1 MTARPDDDT
10 RARRE
15 IRQHLDATLFVEAG
29 AGTGKTTALVGRI
42 IELVANDVSRL
53 HSIAAIT
60 FTEAAAG
67 ELRDRVREE
76 LERLAA
82 GHHDE
87 EYAAADL
94 DDAGRARREELA
106 TEALADVDAAA
117 ITTLHGFAHRI
128 LSEHPFEAGLPPTFD
143 VYDEIRSSVAFDER
157 WSDFLDR
164 LLDDP
169 AHTVA
174 LQRALVT
181 GITLDH
187 LRSVALEFNRNW
199 DLVADAELAPPATA
213 AVDPRPVLAALD
225 ESERACAWCLDI
237 DDKLL
242 AHIEGL
248 AGFRGRLAGASGD
261 LEILQLLAQAPRL
274 TCSYGRKES
283 WQGHV
288 DEVRDLLAG
297 AAEAR
302 GSLVSAVSE
311 QALAHLL
318 LAVRDLTLAA
328 ADERRR
334 DGTLEF
340 HDLLVQARNLL
351 RHHRDVA
358 TVLHRTYSHL
368 LIDEFQDTDPIQAE
382 LAVRI
387 ATDDPDATAKPWTEL
402 TFPPGALFFVGDA
415 KQAIYRFRRADIG
428 LFLEVRSSYVDEP
441 LALTRNRRSVPGIID
456 WVNAMF
462 AGLIGDGVAGVQ
474 PAYDPLVAHRP
485 PHPQGPRGS
494 TAVAPVVLLGEGVD
508 DQNMPEIRATE
519 ATEIADAVRRIRD
532 EGWPVGDEGRAATLA
547 DICVLIP
554 TRTSLPAL
562 EEALE
567 SAGLAYRVESSSL
580 VYASPEVRDLL
591 TVLRAIDDPTDEV
604 AIVAALRSP
613 MFGCGDDDLV
623 EHRTT
628 NGSWDY
634 RKPPPDGLREDHAV
648 AAGLRS
654 LRVLHDERW
663 WHDVSGLIH
672 RVLAE
677 RRLFE
682 LALDDRRPRDVWRR
696 LHFVTDQARVF
707 TDAYGTDLRRYLAWA
722 EVQCAEDARV
732 VEAILPESDDDAVR
746 IMTVHASKGLEFP
759 IVVLSGLNVADRS
772 RRTGVDVLWRESSP
786 EVRLSK
792 HAATPGYTQLATVE
806 DTMES
811 YEQLRLLYVAATRA
825 RDHLVVSLHHK
836 RGTSC
841 HAARLAAQSEPAAEL
856 WRRLDAAA
864 VDEAPLDVSLTPT
877 LDLIFAD
884 DPAETKHQPES
895 EAPAPAAAPGPSP
908 ADDELLHDSVDA
920 RQRWIDQRG
929 ELIGRGAQPRTLAAT
944 AVAKLARHQPDARDA
959 DERTS
964 VEPPDET
971 EADLD
976 LPPWRRGRAG
986 TAIGRA
992 VHGVL
997 QLVDLATADGLTELA
1012 HVQAVAEG
1020 VSSHAAEIER
1030 LARVAIGSPIVRDA
1044 VASGRYWRELYV
1056 GTAVGQRTL
1065 EGFIDLLVEAPDG
1078 LVVVDYKTDAAT
1090 TDAEID
1096 AAVDRYRLQAASY
1109 AVAVEGAVGRPVTRG
1124 VFLFLRAAGAVEREI
1139 GDLAAAKAEVE
1150 AVLAA
1155 R

>member
-1 MTARPDDDT
+1 MSTAPDDT
-10 RARRE
+10 PARLE
-15 IRQHLDATLFVEAG
+15 IRRHLDATLFVEAG

-42 IELVANDVSRL
+42 VELVANDQARL
-53 HSIAAIT
+53 RNIAAIT

-76 LERLAA
+76 LERLAG

-87 EYAAADL
+87 EYAAPDL
-94 DDAGRARREELA
+94 DDAGRARRESRA
-106 TEALADVDAAA
+106 TVALAEVDSAA
-117 ITTLHGFAHRI
+117 ISTLHGFAQRI
-128 LSEHPFEAGLPPTFD
+128 LAEHPFEAGLPPTFD

-169 AHTVA
+169 AQTHA

-181 GITLDH
+181 GITLDQ

-199 DLVADAELAPPATA
+199 DLVADAQLARPD
-213 AVDPRPVLAALD
+213 AVTVDQRRVVDALADA
-225 ESERACAWCLDI
+225 ERAAGWCTDAN
-237 DDKLL
+237 DKLL
-242 AHIEGL
+242 IHIEGL
-248 AGFRGRLAGASGD
+248 AGFRTRLADARGE
-261 LEILQLLAQAPRL
+261 LETLQLLAQAPRL
-274 TCSYGRKES
+274 PCRYGQKDS
-283 WQGHV
+283 WHGHV
-288 DEVRDLLAG
+288 DEVRDLLAAADDARLDVVG
-297 AAEAR
+297 AA
-302 GSLVSAVSE
+302 SQ
-311 QALAHLL
+311 QALAQLL
-318 LAVRDLTLAA
+318 GAVRDLTLAA
-328 ADERRR
+328 ADQRRR

-340 HDLLVQARNLL
+340 HDLLVQARDLL
-351 RHHRDVA
+351 RHHGEVVS
-358 TVLHRTYSHL
+358 TLHGTYSHL

-387 ATDDPDATAKPWTEL
+387 ATDDPDAGAKPWTEL

-428 LFLEVRSSYVDEP
+428 LFLDVRSSYVDEP

-456 WVNAMF
+456 WVNATF
-462 AGLIGDGVAGVQ
+462 AALIGEGVAGVQ
-474 PAYDPLVAHRP
+474 PAYQPLVAHRP
-485 PHPQGPRGS
+485 AHAHGPGAS
-494 TAVAPVVLLGEGVD
+494 DPVVPVVLLGDGVD
-508 DQNMPEIRATE
+508 EQNMAAIRATE
-519 ATEIADAVRRIRD
+519 ATDIADAVRRIRD
-532 EGWPVGDEGRAATLA
+532 EGWPVGDDGRAAKLA

-554 TRTSLPAL
+554 TRTPLPAL
-562 EEALE
+562 EDALE
-567 SAGLAYRVESSSL
+567 SAGLPYRVESSSL

-591 TVLRAIDDPTDEV
+591 TVLRAVDDPTDEV
-604 AIVAALRSP
+604 AVVAALRSP
-613 MFGCGDDDLV
+613 MFACGDDDLV
-623 EHRTT
+623 EHRRA

-634 RKPPPDGLREDHAV
+634 RKPPPDEGVDGPV
-648 AAGLRS
+648 AAGLHS
-654 LRVLHDERW
+654 LHQLHDERW
-663 WHDVSGLIH
+663 WHDVSGLIQ

-677 RRLFE
+677 RRLLE

-696 LHFVTDQARVF
+696 LHFVTDQARAF

-772 RRTGVDVLWRESSP
+772 RRSGVDVLWRDTSP

-792 HAATPGYTQLATVE
+792 QASTPGYAQLATVE

-811 YEQLRLLYVAATRA
+811 YEQHRLLYVAATRA

-841 HAARLAAQSEPAAEL
+841 HAARLAAQSEAGAGL
-856 WRRLDAAA
+856 WRRL
-864 VDEAPLDVSLTPT
+864 EAPPAEPVATDDTWAPT
-877 LDLIFAD
+877 LALVFAD
-884 DPAETKHQPES
+884 DPTGPTS
-895 EAPAPAAAPGPSP
+895 PGSSTPPAPPPQDG
-908 ADDELLHDSVDA
+908 DLLHDSVDA
-920 RQRWIDQRG
+920 RQRWIDRRAQ
-929 ELIGRGAQPRTLAAT
+929 LVGAGARPTTLAAT
-944 AVAKLARHQPDARDA
+944 AVAKLARDRSGATGGEGSTA
-959 DERTS
+959 G
-964 VEPPDET
+964 EPPDET

-997 QLVDLATADGLTELA
+997 QLIDLTTGEGLADLARG
-1012 HVQAVAEG
+1012 QAVAEG
-1020 VSSHAAEIER
+1020 VTAHAPEIER
-1030 LARVAIGSPIVRDA
+1030 LVRVALAAPIVREA

-1056 GTAVGQRTL
+1056 GTPVGSHTL
-1065 EGFIDLLVEAPDG
+1065 EGFIDLLVEGPDG

-1090 TDAEID
+1090 TAAEID
-1096 AAVDRYRLQAASY
+1096 AAVEHYRLQAASY
-1109 AVAVEGAVGRPVTRG
+1109 AVAVEGVLGRPVTRA
-1124 VFLFLRAAGAVEREI
+1124 VFLFLRAPATVEREI

-1150 AVLAA
+1150 AILTSP
-1155 R
+1155 

>member
-1 MTARPDDDT
+1 MTPHPRDDT
-10 RARRE
+10 PARFE
-15 IRQHLDATLFVEAG
+15 IRQDLEATLFVEAG

-42 IELVANDVSRL
+42 IELVATGQARL
-53 HSIAAIT
+53 RGIAAIT

-67 ELRDRVREE
+67 ELRDRVREA

-82 GHHDE
+82 GEHDD

-94 DDAGRARREELA
+94 DDKGRVRRQDLA
-106 TEALADVDAAA
+106 SDALAEVDAAA
-117 ITTLHGFAHRI
+117 ITTLHGFAQRI
-128 LSEHPFEAGLPPTFD
+128 LAEHPFEAGLPPTFEIF
-143 VYDEIRSSVAFDER
+143 DEIRSSVAFDER
-157 WSDFLDR
+157 WSDFLDL

-169 AHTVA
+169 AHTTA

-181 GITLDH
+181 GITLDQ

-199 DLVADAELAPPATA
+199 DLVADADLVESPKV
-213 AVDPRPVLAALD
+213 AVDPSPVLAALD
-225 ESERACAWCLDI
+225 AAQQAGSWCTDA

-242 AHIEGL
+242 THIESL
-248 AGFRGRLAGASGD
+248 TGFRQRLAAARGD

-274 TCSYGRKES
+274 SCTYGRKDS
-283 WQGHV
+283 WHGHI
-288 DEVRDLLAG
+288 DEARDVL
-297 AAEAR
+297 AEAARAR
-302 GSLVSAVSE
+302 GHQVSTASE
-311 QALAHLL
+311 HAIAHLL

-328 ADERRR
+328 ADQRRR
-334 DGTLEF
+334 EGTLEF

-358 TVLHRTYSHL
+358 ATLHRTYNHL

-387 ATDDPDATAKPWTEL
+387 ATDDPQAGSKPWTEL
-402 TFPPGALFFVGDA
+402 SFPPGALFFVGDA

-428 LFLEVRSSYVDEP
+428 LFLEIRSSYVDEP

-462 AGLIGDGVAGVQ
+462 EGLIGAGADGVQ
-474 PAYDPLVAHRP
+474 PAYEPLVAHRP
-485 PHPQGPRGS
+485 PHRHGPNG
-494 TAVAPVVLLGEGVD
+494 AAPVPPVVVLGQAVD
-508 DQNMPEIRATE
+508 DQNMPEIRSTE
-519 ATEIADAVRRIRD
+519 ATDIATVVARIRD
-532 EGWPVGDEGRAATLA
+532 EQWPVGPEAKAATLA

-562 EEALE
+562 EDALE
-567 SAGLAYRVESSSL
+567 SAGLPYRVESSSL

-623 EHRTT
+623 DHRSAG
-628 NGSWDY
+628 GSWDY
-634 RKPPPDGLREDHAV
+634 RKAPPEGLLDGHAV
-648 AAGLRS
+648 TAAMQS
-654 LRVLHDERW
+654 LHALHDERW
-663 WHDVSGLIH
+663 WNDVSSLIQ

-677 RRLFE
+677 RRMFE

-759 IVVLSGLNVADRS
+759 IVVLSGLNVTDRS
-772 RRTGVDVLWRESSP
+772 RRSGVDVLWRGSSP

-792 HAATPGYTQLATVE
+792 QTATPGYAQLATVE
-806 DTMES
+806 DTMEQ

-836 RGTSC
+836 RNTSC
-841 HAARLAAQSEPAAEL
+841 HAARLEAQSALVPAL
-856 WRRLDAAA
+856 WRRLEPLP
-864 VDEAPLDVSLTPT
+864 VDSVP
-877 LDLIFAD
+877 
-884 DPAETKHQPES
+884 PATSSATSSTSSASTDE
-895 EAPAPAAAPGPSP
+895 
-908 ADDELLHDSVDA
+908 ELLHDSVDA
-920 RQRWIDQRG
+920 RERWISQRIALVG
-929 ELIGRGAQPRTLAAT
+929 PAARPRTVAAT
-944 AVAKLARHQPDARDA
+944 GVAKLARPQSLTGSEAGTERPA
-959 DERTS
+959 DDT
-964 VEPPDET
+964 DT
-971 EADLD
+971 DTA
-976 LPPWRRGRAG
+976 PWRRGRAG
-986 TAIGRA
+986 TAVGRA

-997 QLVDLATADGLTELA
+997 QLVDLATGDGLSELA
-1012 HVQAVAEG
+1012 QVQAVAEG
-1020 VSSHAAEIER
+1020 VATHAEEIER
-1030 LARVAIGSPIVRDA
+1030 LARVAINSPIVRA
-1044 VASGRYWRELYV
+1044 AATSGRYWRELYV
-1056 GTAVGQRTL
+1056 GTPIGERTL
-1065 EGFIDLLVEAPDG
+1065 EGFIDLLVETPDG

-1096 AAVDRYRLQAASY
+1096 AAVIRYRLQAASY
-1109 AVAVEGAVGRPVTRG
+1109 AVAVEGAIGRPVVG
-1124 VFLFLRAAGAVEREI
+1124 CVFLFLRSGGEVEHPLD
-1139 GDLAAAKAEVE
+1139 DLAAATAEVGR
-1150 AVLAA
+1150 VLTAL
-1155 R
+1155 